1 MAWAVK
7 CPLGVSKAP
16 LRVMRVP
23 SNVSNAALAPMV
35 SFNGLRDTARQY
47 GDLVD
52 CARTRRA
59 LSAGRIPLSGQKDTR
74 FRG

>member
-16 LRVMRVP
+16 RMR
-23 SNVSNAALAPMV
+23 NASAKLM
-35 SFNGLRDTARQY
+35 SRMQHWRNGQLNGVGDTARQY
-47 GDLVD
+47 GELID
-52 CARTRRA
+52 CARTGRA
-59 LSAGRIPLSGQKDTR
+59 LSAGRIPLSGHKDTR